1 MKKHEKRKLDYV
13 VISDVHLG
21 TYGCKATELL
31 NYLKTIE
38 PKVLIL
44 NGDIIDI
51 WQFNKRYFPKAHM
64 NVIKHI
70 TSLLSKGTEVYYIT
84 GNHDEMLRKFKGFQL
99 GSFKILNKL
108 VLNIDDKKAWVFHGD
123 VFDVTMKHSKWL
135 AKLGGKGY
143 DILIIINTF
152 INWISKLFGYGK
164 LSLSKKIKNSVKG
177 AVKFI
182 NHFEETASDIAIDN
196 NYDYVICGHIHQPE
210 IREITN
216 QHGKTMYLNSGDWI
230 ENLTALEYNN
240 KQWSLY
246 EYAKDEIAR
255 TKEQKLSK
263 KELKALKK
271 EDSNNFIFDE
281 FLKEFEI
288 QKPLK

>member
-1 MKKHEKRKLDYV
+1 MKKHEKRKLEYV
-13 VISDVHLG
+13 VISDIHLG

-70 TSLLSKGTEVYYIT
+70 TSLLSNGTDVYYIT

-99 GSFKILNKL
+99 GNFKILNKL
-108 VLNIDDKKAWVFHGD
+108 ILTIDDKKAWIFHGD

-143 DILIIINTF
+143 DMLIILNTF

-164 LSLSKKIKNSVKG
+164 LSLSKKIKNSVKS

-182 NHFEETASDIAIDN
+182 NNFEETASDIAIDN
-196 NYDYVICGHIHQPE
+196 KYDYVICGHIHQPE
-210 IREITN
+210 IREISNLKGST
-216 QHGKTMYLNSGDWI
+216 TYLNSGDWI
-230 ENLTALEYNN
+230 ENLTALEYKNN
-240 KQWSLY
+240 KWSLY

-255 TKEQKLSK
+255 NTAQKLSK

-271 EDSNNFIFDE
+271 GDSPNFLFDE

>member
-1 MKKHEKRKLDYV
+1 MKKHEKRKLEYV
-13 VISDVHLG
+13 VISDIHLG

-70 TSLLSKGTEVYYIT
+70 TSLLSNGTDVYYIT

-99 GSFKILNKL
+99 ENFKILNKL
-108 VLNIDDKKAWVFHGD
+108 ILTIDDKKAWIFHGD

-135 AKLGGKGY
+135 SKLGGKGY
-143 DILIIINTF
+143 DMLIILNTF

-164 LSLSKKIKNSVKG
+164 LSLSKKIKNSVKS

-182 NHFEETASDIAIDN
+182 NHFEETVSDIAIDN
-196 NYDYVICGHIHQPE
+196 KYDYVICGHIHQPE
-210 IREITN
+210 IREISNLKGST
-216 QHGKTMYLNSGDWI
+216 TYLNSGDWI
-230 ENLTALEYNN
+230 ENLTALEYKNN
-240 KQWSLY
+240 KWSLY

-255 TKEQKLSK
+255 NTAQKLSK

-271 EDSNNFIFDE
+271 GDSPNFLFDE

>member
-1 MKKHEKRKLDYV
+1 MKKQKKRKLDYV

-21 TYGCKATELL
+21 TYGCRAKELL
-31 NYLKTIE
+31 NYLKTIQ

-51 WQFNKRYFPKAHM
+51 WQFNKRYFPKSHM

-70 TSLLSKGTEVYYIT
+70 TSLLSKGTTIYYIT

-99 GSFKILNKL
+99 GNFKILNKL
-108 VLNIDDKKAWVFHGD
+108 VLNIDDKKAWIFHGD
-123 VFDVTMKHSKWL
+123 VFDITMKHSKWL

-143 DILIIINTF
+143 DFLILINTF

-164 LSLSKKIKNSVKG
+164 LSLSKKIKNSVKS

-182 NHFEETASDIAIDN
+182 DNFEKTASDIAIEN
-196 NYDYVICGHIHQPE
+196 EYNYVICGHIHQPE
-210 IREITN
+210 IREIEN
-216 QHGKTMYLNSGDWI
+216 QKGKTTYLNSGDWI
-230 ENLTALEYNN
+230 ENLTALEYKNR
-240 KQWSLY
+240 KWSLY
-246 EYAKDEIAR
+246 EYANDEIAQN
-255 TKEQKLSK
+255 TDKKLSK
-263 KELKALKK
+263 NELKNANK
-271 EDSNNFIFDE
+271 EEKNNFLFE
-281 FLKEFEI
+281 ELLKEFDI